1 MGREPQAGTRETPG
15 NNNSGKTQNVDVKTS
30 AQEQTGEHMA
40 ASKKTA
46 VVKEKYTKS
55 QILADL
61 AEKSGVSKKEVGTVL
76 EGLTQIIE
84 SHVSKK
90 GPGEFTLPGLLKITT
105 VHKPAQKARKGI
117 NPFTKEE
124 VTFKAKPARTV
135 VKIRPLKKLKEFAE

>member
-1 MGREPQAGTRETPG
+1 
-15 NNNSGKTQNVDVKTS
+15 
-30 AQEQTGEHMA
+30 MA
-40 ASKKTA
+40 ASKKA
-46 VVKEKYTKS
+46 AAVKEKYTKS

-61 AEKSGVSKKEVGTVL
+61 AEKSGVSKKEIGTVL
-76 EGLTQIIE
+76 EGLTDIIE

-124 VTFKAKPARTV
+124 VMFKAKPARTV
-135 VKIRPLKKLKEFAE
+135 VKIRPLKKLKEMAE